1 MVIHLRPYQRLA
13 LYHLRRSLEAGTWRQ
28 YLDLPTGTGKST
40 LAAAFAAQRLGQ
52 TQGRVLA
59 LVHRQDLALQ
69 LAETLRREELEVG
82 LLMEGSRALHTPVV
96 VATVQSLTPE
106 ATEDLLAANGMPILT
121 VLIDEAHHAVPG
133 SAYERVLAAIEHAA
147 GGQSVATIGLTAT
160 PYRNDERSMLSL
172 LPICAFARTI
182 PEMVQEG
189 YLAPLTW
196 KPVQLDLDLA
206 QVATTRQSGE
216 LDYAE
221 TTLAGHLLHEA
232 ITARLVEHAA
242 SLIERRPTLVFA
254 ASVQHA
260 EDVGTAFRARGFS
273 TAVVSGRTGRKQHD
287 ELFAR
292 WKGGSIQVVCNCA
305 LLTEGYDFPGI
316 AALVIARPT
325 LSPGLYMQMLG
336 RGMRKADGK
345 TDCLVIDV
353 LGKQPD
359 PRQQVVLPHVVGIEA
374 VSEDEGSVREPVRS
388 RRSDPVLRSILGG
401 RGETGLALLDPLG
414 RSLYRWTAYSCGYF
428 ARINADV
435 TAILERDP
443 AKSGLYRSRQYA
455 RQPERT
461 PEHQWIERRYLPLR
475 QQVALVQ
482 EATQDLFHEAFA
494 GKEAAWL
501 EEPAT
506 EKQLEM
512 LGRYQKRLPEQA
524 RAAGWTKREASEA
537 IAFYQLRRV
546 LFHAPDE

>member
-13 LYHLRRSLEAGTWRQ
+13 LYHLRRSMEAGAWRQ

-52 TQGRVLA
+52 TPGRVLA

-69 LAETLRREELEVG
+69 LAETFRQEELEVG
-82 LLMEGSRALHTPVV
+82 LLMEGSHTLHTPVV
-96 VATVQSLTPE
+96 VATIQSLMPE
-106 ATEDLLAANGMPILT
+106 ATQALLTADAMPILT

-133 SAYERVLAAIEHAA
+133 SAYERVLAAIEQAA
-147 GGQSVATIGLTAT
+147 GAQPVAVIGLTAT

-172 LPICAFARTI
+172 LPVCAFARTI

-206 QVATTRQSGE
+206 QVATSRETGE
-216 LDYAE
+216 RDYAE
-221 TTLAGHLLHEA
+221 TALAAHLLREA
-232 ITARLVEHAA
+232 ITARLVGHAA
-242 SLIERRPTLVFA
+242 SLIGQRPTLVFA

-260 EDVGTAFRARGFS
+260 AHLSSAFRVRGL
-273 TAVVSGRTGRKQHD
+273 AAAPVSGRTSRKQRD

-292 WKGGSIQVVCNCA
+292 WKDGAIQVVCNCA

-325 LSPGLYMQMLG
+325 LSPALYMQMLG
-336 RGMRKADGK
+336 RGMRRAEGK

-359 PRQQVVLPHVVGIEA
+359 ARRQVVLPHVIGIEA
-374 VSEDEGSVREPVRS
+374 APEDEGHAGKPLRS
-388 RRSDPVLRSILGG
+388 RSSDPVLRSILGG

-414 RSLYRWTAYSCGYF
+414 RSPYRWTAYSRGYF
-428 ARINADV
+428 ARINAHV
-435 TAILERDP
+435 IAILERDP

-455 RQPERT
+455 RQPERV
-461 PEHQWIERRYLPLR
+461 PEHLWIERRYLPLR

-482 EATQDLFHEAFA
+482 EATAGLFREAFA
-494 GKEAAWL
+494 GKAAAWL
-501 EEPAT
+501 KEPAT
-506 EKQLEM
+506 EKQLET
-512 LGRYQKRLPEQA
+512 LGRHRGHLPEQA

-537 IAFYQLRRV
+537 IAFY
-546 LFHAPDE
+546 

>member
-1 MVIHLRPYQRLA
+1 MVMHLRPYQRLA
-13 LYHLRRSLEAGTWRQ
+13 LYYLRRCLEAGVRRL
-28 YLDLPTGTGKST
+28 YVDLPTGTGKST
-40 LAAAFAAQRLGQ
+40 IAAVFAALRLGQ
-52 TQGRVLA
+52 TQGRVLV

-69 LAETLRREELEVG
+69 LAETFREEELEVG
-82 LLMEGSRALHTPVV
+82 LLMEGSHTLHTPAV

-106 ATEDLLAANGMPILT
+106 ATQDLLAANATPILT

-133 SAYERVLAAIEHAA
+133 SIYERVLTTIEQAASA
-147 GGQSVATIGLTAT
+147 QPVAVIGLTAT

-172 LPICAFARTI
+172 LPVCAFARTI

-206 QVATTRQSGE
+206 QVATTRETGE

-221 TTLAGHLLHEA
+221 TTLSRQLLREA

-242 SLIERRPTLVFA
+242 SLIAQRPTLVFA

-260 EDVGTAFRARGFS
+260 AHLSAKFCVRGFS
-273 TAVVSGRTGRKQHD
+273 SAVVSGRTGRKQRD
-287 ELFAR
+287 ELLAR
-292 WKGGSIQVVCNCA
+292 WKSGAVQVVCNCA

-336 RGMRKADGK
+336 RGMRKAEGK

-353 LGKQPD
+353 LGSQPD
-359 PRQQVVLPHVVGIEA
+359 PRRQVVLPHVVGIQA
-374 VSEDEGSVREPVRS
+374 APEDEGGAGKPVRS

-401 RGETGLALLDPLG
+401 SGETGLALLDPLG
-414 RSLYRWTAYSCGYF
+414 RSPYRWTAYSQGYF
-428 ARINADV
+428 ARINAHAI
-435 TAILERDP
+435 AILERDP
-443 AKSGLYRSRQYA
+443 AKSGLYRSRQYVK
-455 RQPERT
+455 QPEQT

-475 QQVALVQ
+475 QQVALMQ
-482 EATQDLFHEAFA
+482 EATQDLFREAFA

-501 EEPAT
+501 DEPAT

-512 LGRYQKRLPEQA
+512 LGRYQKHLPEQA
-524 RAAGWTKREASEA
+524 RTAGWTKRDASEA
-537 IAFYQLRRV
+537 IAFYQLRCV

>member
-13 LYHLRRSLEAGTWRQ
+13 LYHLRRSLEAGAWRQ
-28 YLDLPTGTGKST
+28 Y
-40 LAAAFAAQRLGQ
+40 
-52 TQGRVLA
+52 
-59 LVHRQDLALQ
+59 LALQ
-69 LAETLRREELEVG
+69 LAETLRQEGLEVG

-106 ATEDLLAANGMPILT
+106 ATDDL
-121 VLIDEAHHAVPG
+121 
-133 SAYERVLAAIEHAA
+133 LAAIEHAA

-160 PYRNDERSMLSL
+160 PYRNDEQSMLSL

-182 PEMVQEG
+182 PEMVPEG

-221 TTLAGHLLHEA
+221 TTLAGQLLREA

-242 SLIERRPTLVFA
+242 SLIEQRPTLVFA

-260 EDVGTAFRARGFS
+260 AYLSAAFRARGL
-273 TAVVSGRTGRKQHD
+273 AAAPVSGRSSRRQRD
-287 ELFAR
+287 ELFAG
-292 WKGGSIQVVCNCA
+292 WKSGTIQVVCNCT

-325 LSPGLYMQMLG
+325 LSPGLY
-336 RGMRKADGK
+336 
-345 TDCLVIDV
+345 
-353 LGKQPD
+353 
-359 PRQQVVLPHVVGIEA
+359 
-374 VSEDEGSVREPVRS
+374 RS
-388 RRSDPVLRSILGG
+388 Q
-401 RGETGLALLDPLG
+401 
-414 RSLYRWTAYSCGYF
+414 
-428 ARINADV
+428 
-435 TAILERDP
+435 
-443 AKSGLYRSRQYA
+443 QYA
-455 RQPERT
+455 RQPGRA

-475 QQVALVQ
+475 QQVTLVQ
-482 EATQDLFHEAFA
+482 EATRSLFREGFA
-494 GKEAAWL
+494 GKEAVWL

-546 LFHAPDE
+546 LFYASDE

>member
-13 LYHLRRSLEAGTWRQ
+13 LYHLRRSLEAGAWRQ

-52 TQGRVLA
+52 TQGCVLA

-69 LAETLRREELEVG
+69 LAETLSQEELEVG
-82 LLMEGSRALHTPVV
+82 LVMEGSHTLHTPVV

-106 ATEDLLAANGMPILT
+106 TVQDLLAANIPILT

-133 SAYERVLAAIEHAA
+133 SVYERVLDAIEQAA

-172 LPICAFARTI
+172 LPVCAFARTI

-196 KPVQLDLDLA
+196 KSVQLDLDLA
-206 QVATTRQSGE
+206 QVATTCQSGE

-221 TTLAGHLLHEA
+221 TTLAGQLLREA
-232 ITARLVEHAA
+232 ITARLVEHA
-242 SLIERRPTLVFA
+242 SPLIEQRPTLVFA

-260 EDVGTAFRARGFS
+260 EYLSAAFRAYGFS
-273 TAVVSGRTGRKQHD
+273 TAVVSGRSSRRQRD

-292 WKGGSIQVVCNCA
+292 WKSGTIQVVCNCA

-325 LSPGLYMQMLG
+325 LSPGLYMLMLG
-336 RGMRKADGK
+336 RDMRKAEGK

-353 LGKQPD
+353 LGNQPD

-374 VSEDEGSVREPVRS
+374 ASEDEGSVREPVRS
-388 RRSDPVLRSILGG
+388 RRSDPIFRSILGG
-401 RGETGLALLDPLG
+401 RGETALALLDPLG
-414 RSLYRWTAYSCGYF
+414 RSHCRWTAYSCGYF
-428 ARINADV
+428 ARINAHV

-455 RQPERT
+455 RQPERA

-482 EATQDLFHEAFA
+482 EATAGLFCEAFA
-494 GKEAAWL
+494 SKEAVWL
-501 EEPAT
+501 DEPAT
-506 EKQLEM
+506 EKQLET

-524 RAAGWTKREASEA
+524 RAVGWTKREASEA